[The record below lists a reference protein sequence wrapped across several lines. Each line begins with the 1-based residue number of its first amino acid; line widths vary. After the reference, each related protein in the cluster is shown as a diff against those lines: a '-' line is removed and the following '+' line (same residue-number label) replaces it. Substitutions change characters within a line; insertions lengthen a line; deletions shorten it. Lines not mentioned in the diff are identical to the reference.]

1 MIAWLANYLVRVLL
15 KNEIIET
22 DKIEIYQ
29 YGYEIIIS
37 TIITFLI
44 VLISGIILDCLPAAI
59 LYFLIFAVMRQ
70 ICGGYHA
77 QHYWSCN
84 TLFAVVTVS
93 MLLLFKFFPSVKLTS
108 ASYTT
113 ISERS
118 GTTYE
123 DTDGYVSHNYSG
135 TGITSAK
142 GYHVAGSSSVS
153 TSR

>member
-1 MIAWLANYLVRVLL
+1 MKRTFKKTFAALIAATTMAVGIGALSASAAEVTPLYSGPTGYVSFGNGAQAGIYRDSTSISLS
-15 KNEIIET
+15 T
-22 DKIEIYQ
+22 D
-29 YGYEIIIS
+29 
-37 TIITFLI
+37 
-44 VLISGIILDCLPAAI
+44 
-59 LYFLIFAVMRQ
+59 
-70 ICGGYHA
+70 GGNSSY
-77 QHYWSCN
+77 
-84 TLFAVVTVS
+84 V
-93 MLLLFKFFPSVKLTS
+93 SVKLTS